1 MRRDTRGA
9 ETGSERGQEEVDGG
23 GNQLPADLN
32 HLNHVPGLAMQVNGE
47 TTQPSEE
54 SK

>member
-1 MRRDTRGA
+1 MGRDTRGA
-9 ETGSERGQEEVDGG
+9 EKGCEQGQEEVDGG

-32 HLNHVPGLAMQVNGE
+32 HSNHVPGLATQVSGE
-47 TTQPSEE
+47 TTQLSEE